1 MEFEDLEPKNR
12 LVKPKDLSVWGI
24 AELEAYI
31 ERLQGEIARA
41 QAAIDAKDKHRS
53 AASAFFKS

>member
-1 MEFEDLEPKNR
+1 MEFEDLEPKHK
-12 LVKPKDLSVWGI
+12 LVKPKDLSAWGI
-24 AELEAYI
+24 AELQAYI

-41 QAAIDAKDKHRS
+41 QAAIDAKGKHKQ

>member
-1 MEFEDLEPKNR
+1 MEFEDLEPKHK
-12 LVKPKDLSVWGI
+12 LVKPKDLSAWGI
-24 AELEAYI
+24 GELQAYI

-53 AASAFFKS
+53 AAASFFKS

>member
-1 MEFEDLEPKNR
+1 MEFEDLEPKHK
-12 LVKPKDLSVWGI
+12 LAKPTDLSGWGI
-24 AELEAYI
+24 AELQAYI

-53 AASAFFKS
+53 AAASFFKS